1 MGTYSEEGQGDL
13 LFEGVPNGF
22 APLPEEDLFR
32 CRLILR
38 YSWSALVSTIRT
50 LEEDARDAYPV
61 RAQDAQPDLS
71 DHSVDVHLPR
81 PRHVVEPPKPGHA
94 LAGNI
99 SPDVVFVLEG
109 GDEGRDGG
117 GCVRE
122 GEGNEVG

>member
-1 MGTYSEEGQGDL
+1 METYRKEWEGDP
-13 LFEGVPNGF
+13 LFEGVPNSF
-22 APLPEEDLFR
+22 APLAEEGLLWR
-32 CRLILR
+32 RLILQ
-38 YSWSALVSTIRT
+38 YPLSALVSTVRALT
-50 LEEDARDAYPV
+50 EDARDTYPV

-71 DHSVDVHLPR
+71 DYSVDIHFPR
-81 PRHVVEPPKPGHA
+81 PRRIVEPPEPGHD

-122 GEGNEVG
+122 GEGYQR